1 MKIRLTLTA
10 KLVLIMLLLS
20 FLSLGVSFY
29 LYART
34 EKALV
39 QEMEQNINELSN
51 AISVSVE
58 ELTSPER
65 TTEKRLQD
73 YVKRLETRGVK
84 EISIVS
90 NEKEVIASSNPHRV
104 GARLDPKRKDL
115 LITAKLGDQL
125 PSPTQKAYNLLVPI
139 VVEGEQL
146 GYAHISMIFDDYEKL
161 IESHY
166 LNRLAATLV
175 VFSLGIIVSI
185 FLSSRYTR
193 PIYQIMAAA
202 KKVAS
207 GDLSQTIPV
216 HKGNDE
222 INELTESFNEM
233 VEKLRQNKALEERL
247 RETEHFTA
255 LGQLASGIAH
265 EIRNPLNFISLS
277 IDHLKEKAGRASPDE
292 KERMSDLMSSIKSE
306 IFRLNNM
313 VEDILKYGRPLRLQI
328 EWMNLNLLLKEVI
341 SLANQKAIEQGVE
354 IEYVPGEI
362 PLIEG
367 DSERIKTCL
376 MNIVA
381 NGIQAMPT
389 GGKLAIRAL
398 RPDPSF
404 VVLEIIDNGP
414 GISPDDLK
422 KVFQPYFTTK
432 QLGIGLGLAL
442 TKRIIE
448 EHHGKI
454 EISSEI
460 ERGSGFAS
468 SSEGFGGNESAA
480 NRPLNIIEGKGTKVV
495 LTLPVR
501 YESPLFLD
509 GVQKRTTREVR
520 NGLSARD
527 AVNQK

>member
-1 MKIRLTLTA
+1 MSLKIRLNLTA
-10 KLVLIMLLLS
+10 KLVITMLFLS
-20 FLSLGVSFY
+20 FLSLGASFY

-39 QEMEQNINELSN
+39 KEMEEHINELSS

-65 TTEKRLQD
+65 TKEKRLQD
-73 YVKRLETRGVK
+73 YVKRLERRGVK

-90 NEKEVIASSNPHRV
+90 NEQEVIASSNPKKV
-104 GARLDPKRKDL
+104 GAKMDPKRKDL

-146 GYAHISMIFDDYEKL
+146 GYAHISMVFDDYEKL

-166 LNRLAATLV
+166 LNRLAATLI

-185 FLSSRYTR
+185 FLSWRYTR
-193 PIYQIMAAA
+193 PIYQIMGAA

-207 GDLSQTIPV
+207 GDLSQTIQA
-216 HKGNDE
+216 GTGDDE
-222 INELTESFNEM
+222 INQLIASFNEM
-233 VEKLRQNKALEERL
+233 VEKLRETKALEERL
-247 RETEHFTA
+247 RETEHLTA

-277 IDHLKEKAGRASPDE
+277 IDHLKDKIGNPTPEDREKMAN
-292 KERMSDLMSSIKSE
+292 LMTSIKSE
-306 IFRLNNM
+306 TYRLNNM
-313 VEDILKYGRPLRLQI
+313 VENFLKYGRPMKLEI
-328 EWMNLNLLLKEVI
+328 KWINFNLLLKEVI
-341 SLANQKAIEQGVE
+341 NLAHQKAVEQGIE
-354 IEYVPGEI
+354 IECHLEEI

-367 DSERIKTCL
+367 DEEKIKTCL
-376 MNIVA
+376 MNVIA
-381 NGIQAMPT
+381 NGMQAMPN
-389 GGKLAIRAL
+389 GGKLNISAARKQN
-398 RPDPSF
+398 
-404 VVLEIIDNGP
+404 EILFEILDTGE
-414 GISPDDLK
+414 GITPEDLK

-432 QLGIGLGLAL
+432 ALGIGLGLAL

-454 EISSEI
+454 EINST
-460 ERGSGFAS
+460 
-468 SSEGFGGNESAA
+468 
-480 NRPLNIIEGKGTKVV
+480 PGKGTIVT

-501 YESPLFLD
+501 QEKKD
-509 GVQKRTTREVR
+509 HE
-520 NGLSARD
+520 
-527 AVNQK
+527 

>member
-1 MKIRLTLTA
+1 
-10 KLVLIMLLLS
+10 MLLLS
-20 FLSLGVSFY
+20 FLSLGASFY

-34 EKALV
+34 ESALV
-39 QEMEQNINELSN
+39 QEMEENISELSN

-104 GARLDPKRKDL
+104 GAKLDSKRKDL

-146 GYAHISMIFDDYEKL
+146 GYAHISMVFDDYEKL

-166 LNRLAATLV
+166 LNRLAATLI
-175 VFSLGIIVSI
+175 VFTLGIIVSI

-207 GDLSQTIPV
+207 GDLSQTIPS

-233 VEKLRQNKALEERL
+233 VVKLRQNKALEERL

-292 KERMSDLMSSIKSE
+292 QKRMSDLMSSIKSE

-313 VEDILKYGRPLRLQI
+313 VEDILKYGRPIKLQI

-341 SLANQKAIEQGVE
+341 NLANQKAIEQGVE
-354 IEYVPGEI
+354 IEYVPVDI

-367 DSERIKTCL
+367 DGERIKTCL

-389 GGKLAIRAL
+389 GGKLVIRAFRL
-398 RPDPSF
+398 NLD

-454 EISSEI
+454 EISSI

-468 SSEGFGGNESAA
+468 SSEGSGGFESPA
-480 NRPLNIIEGKGTKVV
+480 NRPLNIIAGTGTKVV

-501 YESPLFLD
+501 YEAPLFSD
-509 GVQKRTTREVR
+509 GVQ
-520 NGLSARD
+520 NGLSASD
-527 AVNQK
+527 AVKEK

>member
-1 MKIRLTLTA
+1 
-10 KLVLIMLLLS
+10 MLLLS
-20 FLSLGVSFY
+20 FLSLGASFY

-39 QEMEQNINELSN
+39 QEMEENINELSN

-104 GARLDPKRKDL
+104 GAKLDPKRKDL

-166 LNRLAATLV
+166 LNRLAATLI

-207 GDLSQTIPV
+207 GDLSQTIPA

-292 KERMSDLMSSIKSE
+292 QEKLSDLMSSIKSE

-313 VEDILKYGRPLRLQI
+313 VEDILKYGRPLKLQI

-341 SLANQKAIEQGVE
+341 NLANQKAIEQGVE

-367 DSERIKTCL
+367 DGERIKTCL

-389 GGKLAIRAL
+389 GGKLVIRAF
-398 RPDPSF
+398 RPDSNN

-468 SSEGFGGNESAA
+468 SSEGFGGNESTA

-501 YESPLFLD
+501 YESPLFSD
-509 GVQKRTTREVR
+509 G
-520 NGLSARD
+520 D
-527 AVNQK
+527 AINQK